1 MRQAL
6 LLIANIA
13 RWAALSVGSPALQT
27 QERLRAAG
35 SRMMTADDADTLVD
49 VFGIVQHVRLR
60 HQLEH
65 LEAGETPS
73 DTMRLRAMSAIEAS
87 VLDEAIREIL
97 AIQRRIA
104 NKAKYVPDLQ
114 GSPLA

>member
-13 RWAALSVGSPALQT
+13 RWAALSVGVARTSDAG
-27 QERLRAAG
+27 AAPG
-35 SRMMTADDADTLVD
+35 RRIADDDRRYADTLVD
-49 VFGIVQHVRLR
+49 VFEMVQDVRLR
-60 HQLEH
+60 HQPEH

-104 NKAKYVPDLQ
+104 NRAK
-114 GSPLA
+114 